1 MLEEFVS
8 DSDLDDDNN
17 NDKIGSN
24 NDKIGSN
31 NDNIGSNDLDDPL
44 LRAARL
50 TQEDW
55 CIMEWSDEHEA
66 YCLTG
71 NLIAMYL
78 NINCLYS

>member
-1 MLEEFVS
+1 MVLTLIIFFFFSLDVQMLEEFVS
-8 DSDLDDDNN
+8 DSD
-17 NDKIGSN
+17 DKSI
-24 NDKIGSN
+24 
-31 NDNIGSNDLDDPL
+31 DDPL

-71 NLIAMYL
+71 RP
-78 NINCLYS
+78 